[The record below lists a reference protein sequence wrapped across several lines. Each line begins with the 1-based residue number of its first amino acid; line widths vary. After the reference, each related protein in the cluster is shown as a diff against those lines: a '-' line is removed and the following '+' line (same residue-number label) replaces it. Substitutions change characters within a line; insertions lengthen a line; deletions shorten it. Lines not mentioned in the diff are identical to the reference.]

1 MGKKNQL
8 YAKYVRLMQSAEKPN
23 EIYLVLE
30 KDEPMEKKYMRQF
43 DNMFMGKDVII
54 TITPLI
60 REKNKHKTG
69 QKEEEEIPLSP
80 FWDVET

>member
-1 MGKKNQL
+1 
-8 YAKYVRLMQSAEKPN
+8 MQSAERPN

-30 KDEPMEKKYMRQF
+30 KDGPMEKKYMKQF

-54 TITPLI
+54 TIVPLI
-60 REKNKHKTG
+60 REKNKHKTE
-69 QKEEEEIPLSP
+69 QKEEGEEIPISP

>member
-1 MGKKNQL
+1 
-8 YAKYVRLMQSAEKPN
+8 MQSAEKPN

-43 DNMFMGKDVII
+43 DNMFVGKDVII

-60 REKNKHKTG
+60 REKNKHKTER
-69 QKEEEEIPLSP
+69 QEEEEIPLSP